1 MICKCR
7 EVYKVPVQS
16 LAPHF
21 GQSFLNGSRLFTR
34 WSGAVVSPIEMNSI
48 TSKRPSSF
56 KLGSFPLPTNH
67 PPAIYQGVKLIEL
80 RYYRTTREAEP
91 NVILASRGRRCPS
104 GTCPLSGSPFLFM
117 STLELRDPGSARVH
131 TLTKE
136 V

>member
-80 RYYRTTREAEP
+80 RYYRTTREAQTSFLLPAAVGVLLE
-91 NVILASRGRRCPS
+91 NDLFQVRRFCS
-104 GTCPLSGSPFLFM
+104 SQQ
-117 STLELRDPGSARVH
+117 LELHDSGSARVH